1 MDWLT
6 REIMTGFQKL
16 LCLGLDRTPA
26 TDLINGTVLAWSEV
40 LTAGRVFDE
49 QLDTS
54 RIRKA
59 FVTLAGTR
67 TSWPA
72 PADFLTALPERDQL
86 ALCRESVKA
95 DPARAA
101 AACAEIAAALRA

>member
-6 REIMTGFQKL
+6 HEIMTGFQKL

-26 TDLINGTVLAWSEV
+26 TDLIEGTVLAWRES
-40 LTAGRVFDE
+40 LTLNRSFDA
-49 QLDTS
+49 QLDAP
-54 RIRKA
+54 RFRKA
-59 FVTLAGTR
+59 FVTLAATR

-72 PADFLTALPERDQL
+72 PADFLTVLPERDQL
-86 ALCRESVKA
+86 ALARESVKA

>member
-1 MDWLT
+1 M
-6 REIMTGFQKL
+6 
-16 LCLGLDRTPA
+16 GLDRTPA

-49 QLDTS
+49 QLDAP
-54 RIRKA
+54 RFRKA
-59 FVTLAGTR
+59 FVTLAATR

-86 ALCRESVKA
+86 AIAKTPIKA

>member
-1 MDWLT
+1 
-6 REIMTGFQKL
+6 MTVSVWAGVIANGGKFEES
-16 LCLGLDRTPA
+16 LDVPR
-26 TDLINGTVLAWSEV
+26 
-40 LTAGRVFDE
+40 F
-49 QLDTS
+49 
-54 RIRKA
+54 RKA
-59 FVTLAGTR
+59 FLALAGR
-67 TSWPA
+67 QEWPK